1 MTVLWLYEIQLL
13 SIKLFRVCEIWLQN
27 LSEKNK
33 KYKQKLE
40 KEEMT
45 KRQQMRILCKTQEIN
60 LMEKDKLIGNLQS
73 LVEEQEGR
81 LVEAETATNS
91 K

>member
-1 MTVLWLYEIQLL
+1 
-13 SIKLFRVCEIWLQN
+13 
-27 LSEKNK
+27 
-33 KYKQKLE
+33 
-40 KEEMT
+40 
-45 KRQQMRILCKTQEIN
+45 MRILCKTQEIN

>member
-1 MTVLWLYEIQLL
+1 M
-13 SIKLFRVCEIWLQN
+13 
-27 LSEKNK
+27 
-33 KYKQKLE
+33 
-40 KEEMT
+40 

>member
-1 MTVLWLYEIQLL
+1 MNSNPKIKWQCYGWLYEIQ
-13 SIKLFRVCEIWLQN
+13 FWLQN

-33 KYKQKLE
+33 KYKHKLE

-81 LVEAETATNS
+81 LVEAETATNG

>member
-1 MTVLWLYEIQLL
+1 M
-13 SIKLFRVCEIWLQN
+13 
-27 LSEKNK
+27 
-33 KYKQKLE
+33 
-40 KEEMT
+40 

-81 LVEAETATNS
+81 LVEAETATNG

>member
-1 MTVLWLYEIQLL
+1 
-13 SIKLFRVCEIWLQN
+13 
-27 LSEKNK
+27 
-33 KYKQKLE
+33 
-40 KEEMT
+40 MT

-60 LMEKDKLIGNLQS
+60 LMEKDKLIENLQS

-81 LVEAETATNS
+81 LMEGETAVNG

>member
-1 MTVLWLYEIQLL
+1 M
-13 SIKLFRVCEIWLQN
+13 CEFCLQN

-81 LVEAETATNS
+81 LMEAETAVNG